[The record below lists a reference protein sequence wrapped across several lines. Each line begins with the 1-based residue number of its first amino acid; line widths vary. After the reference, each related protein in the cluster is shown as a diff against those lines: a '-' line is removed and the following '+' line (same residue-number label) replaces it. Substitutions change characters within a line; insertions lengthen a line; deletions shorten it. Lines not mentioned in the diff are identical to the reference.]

1 MQHTKTLFA
10 LLAVLAI
17 AVAPNQASAAFH
29 FSAVAP
35 TGQTLYYKIIAD
47 STQQAKLTYP
57 QVSDDHENYYY
68 GYPKPTGVLVVP
80 DSVEHEGVWYRV
92 TQMSMQVFLGCDSL
106 TEVTLP
112 STISEIS
119 MNAFNGC
126 TQLTKVN
133 LPGSIEEIQSFAF
146 RECSSLESIDLPEGL
161 RVIWG
166 QAFCLCTSLRRVHL
180 PSTLVEIK
188 PYAFSS
194 SDAIDT
200 VWIAATVP
208 PLCGDSQYPQW
219 PAFTA
224 TGTVLV
230 VPCGTEQAYGNAY
243 GWQDFAE
250 IISDC
255 DGTFQSYF
263 AQEITVWNAVGTYY
277 DCPWENYVIRI
288 AGDTVFNQLHYK
300 KAEYSN
306 IYWSGGYDEARR
318 PEYDFLLRE
327 DRSIGRLWGR
337 YLDEEEDFL
346 IADMSLSIG
355 DTFYMRDTYGF
366 GVITCIVQDTL
377 TVDSRRTIVF
387 LNNDLYYGEALRFVE
402 GIGCNDMSYLRTG
415 FRLSGPLVCCH
426 KDGELVYHQSV
437 QGFPEDDCIIRAVGI
452 DNVDADNIKVYSR
465 NGRIIVE
472 GADGELVHIYD
483 MMGRTIHNEAL
494 PTGIYMVKVG
504 NHPARKIAVIR

>member
-47 STQQAKLTYP
+47 STQQVKLTYP

-92 TQMSMQVFLGCDSL
+92 TQMSMQVFLSCDSL

-224 TGTVLV
+224 TGSVLV

-255 DGTFQSYF
+255 NS
-263 AQEITVWNAVGTYY
+263 
-277 DCPWENYVIRI
+277 
-288 AGDTVFNQLHYK
+288 
-300 KAEYSN
+300 
-306 IYWSGGYDEARR
+306 
-318 PEYDFLLRE
+318 
-327 DRSIGRLWGR
+327 
-337 YLDEEEDFL
+337 
-346 IADMSLSIG
+346 
-355 DTFYMRDTYGF
+355 
-366 GVITCIVQDTL
+366 
-377 TVDSRRTIVF
+377 
-387 LNNDLYYGEALRFVE
+387 
-402 GIGCNDMSYLRTG
+402 
-415 FRLSGPLVCCH
+415 
-426 KDGELVYHQSV
+426 
-437 QGFPEDDCIIRAVGI
+437 I
-452 DNVDADNIKVYSR
+452 DNNATDNIKVYSLD
-465 NGRIIVE
+465 GRIAVE
-472 GADGELVHIYD
+472 GADGEQVYVFDL
-483 MMGRTIHNEAL
+483 MGRTIHNEAL
-494 PTGIYMVKVG
+494 PTGVYIVKVG
-504 NHPARKIAVIR
+504 DRPAQKVIVMK